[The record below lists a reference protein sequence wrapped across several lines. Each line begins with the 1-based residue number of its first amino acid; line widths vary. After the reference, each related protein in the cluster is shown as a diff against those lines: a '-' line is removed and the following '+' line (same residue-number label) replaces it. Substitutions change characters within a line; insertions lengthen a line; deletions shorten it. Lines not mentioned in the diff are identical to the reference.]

1 MVNILQISS
10 SRYQILMTLV
20 ISLIIMTTAALNMI
34 EKKRINVFFPF
45 FVFGLGM
52 CLTAGFMFYG
62 FFGVAIDVFYIFV
75 FVSAVAIFFIIK
87 EAGK

>member
-1 MVNILQISS
+1 MINIFQMDSS
-10 SRYQILMTLV
+10 IYQILIALV
-20 ISLIIMTTAALNMI
+20 VALIIIITAALNMI
-34 EKKRINVFFPF
+34 EKKRINIFLPF
-45 FVFGLGM
+45 FVLGLGI

-62 FFGVAIDVFYIFV
+62 FFGIAVDVFYIFS